1 MVIQFII
8 FVLGFVLLIYGGNFL
23 VDGSS
28 SLAKQLK
35 IRDIVI
41 GLTIVSFGTSAP
53 ELTVNIL
60 ASIQGKSDIT
70 IGNIIGSNI
79 ANILLILGVS
89 ALFSP
94 ISVKHSTIWKEIPF
108 SVLAVIVFF
117 IMANDKIINADSK
130 NVITKSEGLLLI
142 CFFIIFL
149 AYIVSLS
156 RQRFEEHIVPAKYS
170 IVVSILFIILGLAG
184 LIVGGEMVVN
194 SGSKIARELG
204 VSEGLIGFSLIA
216 LGTSLPE
223 LFTSIIAA
231 IKKNSDIAIGNVVGS
246 NIFNIFW
253 ILGLSASINPIHY
266 NSDYNFDLLILIFT
280 SSLLFIFM
288 FTGKKATLHRIEGI
302 LFLIAYF
309 CYISYLII
317 RG

>member
-8 FVLGFVLLIYGGNFL
+8 FVLGFVFLIYGGNFL

-53 ELTVNIL
+53 ELTVNII
-60 ASIQGKSDIT
+60 ASLQHKSDIT

-79 ANILLILGVS
+79 LNILLVLGLS
-89 ALFSP
+89 ALFTP

-117 IMANDKIINADSK
+117 IMANDKLINSDTKNIITRSD
-130 NVITKSEGLLLI
+130 GLLLI

-149 AYIVSLS
+149 AYIISLS
-156 RQRFEEHIVPAKYS
+156 RQRFEEHIVPPKYS
-170 IVVSILFIILGLAG
+170 LIVSLLFIILGLFG
-184 LIVGGEMVVN
+184 LIIGGKMVVN

-216 LGTSLPE
+216 VGTSLPE
-223 LFTSIIAA
+223 LFTSVIAT

-253 ILGLSASINPIHY
+253 ILGLSATVNPINY
-266 NSDYNFDLLILIFT
+266 NPEYNFDLLILIFT

-302 LFLIAYF
+302 LFLIAYV
-309 CYISYLII
+309 CYISFLII